1 MWGLVALHIIHKTAS
16 FPNFVFATWEQV
28 DDYDGPPT
36 DPDYLAF
43 QNLVISNNGVLL
55 SPLLP
60 NIPVTRA
67 NPIQSQVAATNTAVH
82 AAFMTQN
89 SSTVWQ
95 YYQLVGVQGA
105 PMSEPPANA
114 PADVLSYFYL
124 ANIMVET
131 NQTLQNF
138 VGGAPTGVIAVPH
151 LTNVYLKGASG
162 SPFIMGGCQGC
173 HGFQGQDAG
182 GDMSVLVA
190 RGARAPNAL
199 PNSINSCPPQFPAPT
214 KQFPTPTKKR
224 KTKCR

>member
-1 MWGLVALHIIHKTAS
+1 MGR
-16 FPNFVFATWEQV
+16 
-28 DDYDGPPT
+28 PPT
-36 DPDYLAF
+36 LITWRSR
-43 QNLVISNNGVLL
+43 NLVIAKNGVLL

-67 NPIQSQVAATNTAVH
+67 NPIHSQVAATNTAVH
-82 AAFMTQN
+82 AAFMAQN

-95 YYQLVGVQGA
+95 YYQLVGVQAA

-138 VGGAPTGVIAVPH
+138 VGGAPTGVIEVPH
-151 LTNVYLKGASG
+151 VPNVYLKGASG

-190 RGARAPNAL
+190 RGARTPKRS
-199 PNSINSCPPQFPAPT
+199 PNSIDSCPPQFPT
-214 KQFPTPTKKR
+214 STKKLR